1 MFNQK
6 FSKMKTKKFEIGNLM
21 TKKGKVIELGDEFE
35 CVLNSSVWYHT
46 KTTGSLFRKNES
58 PSGDVDWFALPQN
71 VEITARGG
79 TYGNE
84 MFDCVAEIL

>member
-1 MFNQK
+1 
-6 FSKMKTKKFEIGNLM
+6 
-21 TKKGKVIELGDEFE
+21 
-35 CVLNSSVWYHT
+35 
-46 KTTGSLFRKNES
+46 LFRKNES